1 MKLVILNHGPD
12 TAGVGF
18 NLKQAFDRYAPDW
31 TARSV
36 SRGVTYLDYPLDI
49 LWWAGKRG
57 LRMERTVTKLV
68 AQADVLHVMDGW
80 PILELF
86 KDVLGHQKIIVQHLG
101 TYYRRDRLRAHRRC
115 TAWGATQVT
124 DSIDLV
130 SPFVQFLPTA
140 IDTDALAAL
149 RQPNTSSRIRIA
161 HAPTDRTT
169 KSTEAI
175 IEAVMQLGEKYPIT
189 FDLIEGVTNAECLQ
203 RKARADIFV
212 DQTMLGWGVNNIE
225 CWSMGIPVVSGI
237 EDHRAKKRAMRM
249 FGGQLPWADA
259 TEATLHSVIEHLIL
273 NPDWRAALG
282 ERGRQH
288 AQRWH
293 SQEAVVEQTLKV
305 YQRAGVRLAA

>member
-12 TAGVGF
+12 TAGVGI
-18 NLKQAFDRYAPDW
+18 NLKEAFDRHAPGW

-36 SRGVTYLDYPLDI
+36 SRGTTYLDYPLDI

-86 KDVLGHQKIIVQHLG
+86 KDVLG

-140 IDTDALAAL
+140 IDTEAFAAM
-149 RQPNTSSRIRIA
+149 RQPNTSNRIRIA

-169 KSTEAI
+169 KSTEAVI
-175 IEAVMQLGEKYPIT
+175 AAVTELQAKYPVD
-189 FDLIEGVTNAECLQ
+189 FDLIEGVSNTECLQ
-203 RKARADIFV
+203 RKALADIFV